1 MRTFTVLTSS
11 AFVFM
16 FWWTFVPNAERDCA
30 KANWQFAH
38 IGYSQEEKLEAVQ
51 KCRDDF
57 CEHVKQHPRPSRR

>member
-1 MRTFTVLTSS
+1 
-11 AFVFM
+11 
-16 FWWTFVPNAERDCA
+16 VPNAERDCA